1 MKRGLFGVVFIFTL
15 GAILSIATYL
25 RASIVVVRPS
35 IFPVLLGQGFG
46 TPSAAPENFTR
57 IVAEA
62 TRVLRADGVARLPA
76 GIENIVVIEFDDHW
90 LVCFFRK
97 GNDRVASVENGK
109 VGYNPRFH
117 ANYSAIRVEKG
128 TLKASR
134 SKAYYAHPW
143 GPTIPLQ
150 FEVSYEDENP
160 AEAAFNRP
168 DSK

>member
-1 MKRGLFGVVFIFTL
+1 MLVLGVM
-15 GAILSIATYL
+15 LSIATYL

-46 TPSAAPENFTR
+46 SPSAAPENFTR

-62 TRVLRADGVARLPA
+62 TRVLRVDGVARLPA
-76 GIENIVVIEFDDHW
+76 GIENIVVIEFDDYW

-109 VGYNPRFH
+109 VGFYPRFH
-117 ANYSAIRVEKG
+117 PNYSAIRVEKV
-128 TLKASR
+128 TLQASR
-134 SKAYYAHPW
+134 SKVYYAHPW
-143 GPTIPLQ
+143 GTTIPLQ
-150 FEVSYEDENP
+150 FEASYEDENP